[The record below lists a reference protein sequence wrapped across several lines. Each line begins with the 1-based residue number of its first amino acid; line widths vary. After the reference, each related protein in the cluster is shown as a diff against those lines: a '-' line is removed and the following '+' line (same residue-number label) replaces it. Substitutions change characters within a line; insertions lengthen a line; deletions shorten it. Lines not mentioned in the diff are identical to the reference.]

1 MSRRALRITLAAT
14 VLFALLLPAAAKA
27 VHPAPYRLHQLK
39 GDAFP
44 PLTVLESDFAGDY
57 TRVAYVP
64 AALSEQSAQAVIDTI
79 PVAPQQ
85 ELTFEHAGKTLKYLA
100 VGDLSK
106 PAKMILVYLH
116 GFGDDRS
123 QGVDEKRFGGNFARL
138 KRLIAENDAIY
149 LSPDFSGFGR
159 QAEDQV
165 AALIADY
172 AGRAPGAPVFVACIS
187 YGGSL
192 CWRLAEAA
200 GESSPLRGILVFG
213 AAVDRGFLK
222 RVALNPLHV
231 YVGIGTKDAFAS
243 WKSADA
249 FFRDVKTAAPDYP
262 IKLAIFDAG
271 EHAAAIRLT
280 DWVEVLNWML
290 PADDAVS
297 KPVASSLVG
306 GPPCPRPRPGPD
318 GHSPPSYCGGKP

>member
-1 MSRRALRITLAAT
+1 
-14 VLFALLLPAAAKA
+14 
-27 VHPAPYRLHQLK
+27 
-39 GDAFP
+39 
-44 PLTVLESDFAGDY
+44 
-57 TRVAYVP
+57 
-64 AALSEQSAQAVIDTI
+64 
-79 PVAPQQ
+79 
-85 ELTFEHAGKTLKYLA
+85 
-100 VGDLSK
+100 
-106 PAKMILVYLH
+106 
-116 GFGDDRS
+116 
-123 QGVDEKRFGGNFARL
+123 
-138 KRLIAENDAIY
+138 
-149 LSPDFSGFGR
+149 
-159 QAEDQV
+159 
-165 AALIADY
+165 
-172 AGRAPGAPVFVACIS
+172 
-187 YGGSL
+187 L

>member
-14 VLFALLLPAAAKA
+14 VLFALVLPAAAKA

-39 GDAFP
+39 GDAP
-44 PLTVLESDFAGDY
+44 PALTVLESDFGGDY
-57 TRVAYVP
+57 MRVAYVP
-64 AALSEQSAQAVIDTI
+64 AALSEQAAQAVIDTI

-138 KRLIAENDAIY
+138 KRLVAENDAIY

-159 QAEDQV
+159 EAEDQV

-192 CWRLAEAA
+192 CWRLAETA

-271 EHAAAIRLT
+271 EHATAIRLT

-290 PADDAVS
+290 PANDAGS
-297 KPVASSLVG
+297 KPVASSLAG
-306 GPPCPRPRPGPD
+306 GPPCPRPRPGAD
-318 GHSPPSYCGGKP
+318 GRGPSSYCGGKP